1 MEPTEGA
8 IKLDNETPTALADQ
22 TPLAE
27 SLTQPAPEPASQA
40 APASRP
46 EAPPDPNAPR
56 RKDWTPILTALGGL
70 YIVAAVSHLFMRP
83 DLRDWVAFTVIAVT
97 AAALIALRWLFSRQ
111 NISARRVESMGAVL
125 ACLVLLN
132 TAYHLYQLSDTISTR
147 NLALLGLGIAT
158 FFLPSARLTLVL
170 AATLGVWLVVALSTG
185 ATPGWLHFAFGLFAA
200 AGLRLHTEFRHSE
213 LKSAYASAE
222 SELQKREA
230 AEQALRESEER
241 YALAAQGSND
251 GLWDWDL
258 RNHRV
263 YFSPRWRMMLGY
275 EGTAITQHPSEW
287 LHRVH
292 PHDRSK
298 VRNALLEHIEGT
310 SSHFEAEYRILHKDG
325 EYRWMLSR
333 GLAVRDADGKAYRL
347 AGSQTDVTARKMA
360 EEQLLHDAFHDHLT
374 GLPNRALFIDR
385 LQSNLKR
392 RIRNPHFLFALLFLD
407 LDRFKVVNDSLGHL
421 AGDELLK
428 VLAKRLEASVRA
440 VDTVARFG
448 GDEFA
453 LLLSELREPAD
464 AVVVAER
471 IQRGFQ
477 TPFSLGDQQVYTS
490 CSIGIVVGSP
500 EYTRAEEM
508 LRDADTAMYRAKV
521 KSKGSYE
528 VVNGEMLASARTV
541 LQLENDLRTAV
552 KKREFCLH
560 FQPIVALDS
569 GRITSFEALLR
580 WNHPERGLLSPAQFL
595 SVAEDA
601 DLLVPIGWQTL
612 EEACAQLQN
621 WRRAYP
627 KYSDLSVSVNLSAK
641 QFSYPDLMERIERT
655 LRDTQLPPSCLK
667 LEITEAV
674 VMKSVESSVRI
685 LGQLKQRG
693 IQLYLDDFGTGYSAL
708 SYLHHF
714 PISTIKTD
722 RSFLSQGETSKDRRT
737 VLRAVLQMAHHL
749 GMEVIVEGVETP
761 EQFAEIMSLDCR
773 RAQGY
778 LFSRPVDAVFA
789 EKLLSSG
796 KDLRPETCLK
806 NLPLLADFDT
816 SAGPLN

>member
-1 MEPTEGA
+1 M
-8 IKLDNETPTALADQ
+8 ETPDQ
-22 TPLAE
+22 SATTENPEAE
-27 SLTQPAPEPASQA
+27 APPEQPQVSPVSAPEPA
-40 APASRP
+40 PEIEPDP
-46 EAPPDPNAPR
+46 EAPK
-56 RKDWTPILTALGGL
+56 RKNWRPILTAIGGL
-70 YIVAAVSHLFMRP
+70 YLVSAISHLVLRP
-83 DLRDWVAFTVIAVT
+83 DLRDWTAIAIVAATGLT
-97 AAALIALRWLFSRQ
+97 MIALRWLF
-111 NISARRVESMGAVL
+111 ARKNLSPRTVESLAAVL
-125 ACLVLLN
+125 AGLVLLN
-132 TAYHLYQLSDTISTR
+132 TVYHVYHLSDTTSTV
-147 NLALLGLGIAT
+147 NLALLGVGIAA
-158 FFLPSARLTLVL
+158 FFLPSSRLTLVL
-170 AATLGVWLVVALSTG
+170 ISTLGVWLVVAWSTG
-185 ATPGWLHFAFGLFAA
+185 ATPGWLYFAFGLFAA
-200 AGLRLHTEFRHSE
+200 AGLKLHTEFRHSE
-213 LKSAYASAE
+213 LKSAYA
-222 SELQKREA
+222 A
-230 AEQALRESEER
+230 AEGEIAKRKEAEKALRESEER
-241 YALAAQGSND
+241 YALAAEGSND

-275 EGTAITQHPSEW
+275 EEEGITQHPSEW

-298 VRNALLEHIEGT
+298 VRNALLEHIDG
-310 SSHFEAEYRILHKDG
+310 SSPHFEAEYRILHKDG

-428 VLAKRLEASVRA
+428 VLAKRLEGSVRA

-453 LLLSELREPAD
+453 LLLSELREAAD

-471 IQRGFQ
+471 VQRGFQ
-477 TPFSLGDQQVYTS
+477 TPFTLGEQQVYTS
-490 CSIGIVVGSP
+490 CSIGIVVSSP

-508 LRDADTAMYRAKV
+508 LRDADTAMYRAKM

-541 LQLENDLRTAV
+541 LQLENDLRSAI
-552 KKREFCLH
+552 KKKEFCLH
-560 FQPIVALDS
+560 FQPIVTLDT
-569 GRITSFEALLR
+569 GLITGFEALLR
-580 WNHPERGLLSPAQFL
+580 WNHPERGLLSPAQFIT
-595 SVAEDA
+595 VAEDA
-601 DLLVPIGWQTL
+601 DLLVPIGWHVL
-612 EEACAQLQN
+612 EEACAQLHHWKQ
-621 WRRAYP
+621 AYP
-627 KYSDLSVSVNLSAK
+627 AYAQLSVSVNLSAK
-641 QFSYPDLMERIERT
+641 QFSYPDLMERIERV
-655 LRDTQLPPSCLK
+655 LRETGLPASALK

-685 LGQLKQRG
+685 LGQLRERG

-722 RSFLSQGETSKDRRT
+722 RSFLSPGESSKERRA

-761 EQFAEIMSLDCR
+761 EQFAEILSLDCR
-773 RAQGY
+773 CAQGY

-789 EKLLSSG
+789 EKLLAAG
-796 KDLRPETCLK
+796 KDLRPESCLK
-806 NLPLLADFDT
+806 NLPLLADFDP
-816 SAGPLN
+816 SNSPPN